1 MCALHAIENRRAEI
15 DYAAPPH
22 VREAITAIGR
32 TEDIRFSPGNR
43 RLAVAAFN
51 LNRVVV
57 FDVEVSTSGSQTGV
71 ALTGVVEISSKDL
84 NRPHGVDFIDDD
96 TLIVANRTGDACIFP
111 LPASDA
117 RRAIHDLSPIHVM
130 RVREYQLLASPGSV
144 GILHGD
150 RNRCEILICNN
161 SGNTVT
167 RHALDRSAGYA
178 IDQGRVLVQKWLDIP
193 DGVSVSRD
201 RCWMAVSNHNTH
213 NVLMYVNPET
223 VKADADPIGILRGV
237 HCPHGLRF
245 SADGTHIFVADAGAP
260 YIHVYASADGDWRG
274 VRRPITSF
282 RVMEEAQFLRGRHNP
297 QEGGPKGLDIDD
309 GMNVVVV
316 TSECQPIAFFD
327 PAVILEGAREQPRV
341 HGQESLKIRYELEIV
356 GRSRKV
362 ARWAQSTTAQ
372 ARARVAPVVK
382 GLLAGARTVN
392 SPLRRK
398 S

>member
-1 MCALHAIENRRAEI
+1 MTALSAIENRVAEI
-15 DYAAPPH
+15 DYDAPPH
-22 VREAITAIGR
+22 VREAIADIGR

-57 FDVEVSTSGSQTGV
+57 FDVDVSKSGTQARI

-96 TLIVANRTGDACIFP
+96 TLIVANRTGDANIFAV
-111 LPASDA
+111 PASDE
-117 RRAIHDLSPIHVM
+117 RRGTHDLSPLHVM
-130 RVREYQLLASPGSV
+130 RVRDYHLLASPGSV
-144 GILHGD
+144 GVLAGD
-150 RNRCEILICNN
+150 RDRCDILICNN

-167 RHALDRSAGYA
+167 RHGLDRRAGYA

-201 RCWMAVSNHNTH
+201 RGWMAVSNHNTH
-213 NVLMYVNPET
+213 NVLMYESPGT
-223 VKADADPIGILRGV
+223 VSADADPDGILRGV

-245 SADGTHIFVADAGAP
+245 SADGTRIFVADAGAP
-260 YIHVYASADGDWRG
+260 YIHVYASPDGDWRG
-274 VRRPITSF
+274 VRSPATSF
-282 RVMEEAQFLRGRHNP
+282 RVMDEAQFRRGRHNR
-297 QEGGPKGLDIDD
+297 QEGGPKGLDMDD
-309 GMNVVVV
+309 GMTVVVV
-316 TSECQPIAFFD
+316 TSECQPLAFFD
-327 PAVILEGAREQPRV
+327 PSVILEGVREQAAI
-341 HGQESLKIRYELEIV
+341 HGQQPLKIRYELAIV

-362 ARWAQSTTAQ
+362 ARWAQSTTAE

-382 GLLAGARTVN
+382 GLLGGARFAN